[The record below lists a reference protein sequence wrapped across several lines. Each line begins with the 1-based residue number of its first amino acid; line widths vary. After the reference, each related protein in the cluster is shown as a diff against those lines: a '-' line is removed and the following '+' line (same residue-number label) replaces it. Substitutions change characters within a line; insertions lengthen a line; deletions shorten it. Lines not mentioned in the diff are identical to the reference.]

1 MEQIRSVLGGGPK
14 SKERHDGDLSDR
26 LCYPYTTVL
35 FCLFAMVV
43 STKQFVGEPIQCW
56 FPAHFGDSQESYA
69 NDYCWLGNTYYLPH
83 DSDVPREG
91 SEGEATGKARR
102 VSYYHWVPIV
112 LLVQALCFYF
122 PKSIWRFC
130 CRRSGLDVEDLVHAS
145 QTFVD
150 LALAESREKTMR
162 FMLLQMDR

>member
-1 MEQIRSVLGGGPK
+1 MEQIRNTLGTVPTP
-14 SKERHDGDLSDR
+14 KERHDGDLSDR

-35 FCLFAMVV
+35 FCLFAIVV
-43 STKQFVGEPIQCW
+43 STKQFVGDPIQCW
-56 FPAHFGDSQESYA
+56 FPAHFGDSQESYG

-83 DSDVPREG
+83 DSNIPREG
-91 SEGEATGKARR
+91 SAGEEGEKTR

-112 LLVQALCFYF
+112 LLAQALFFYF

-145 QTFVD
+145 QSFVE
-150 LALAESREKTMR
+150 LTLTESREKTMR
-162 FMLLQMDR
+162 FMLSQMDR